1 MKKRDKR
8 DNRPLSIEV
17 LATRRLKQWVRTYKE
32 GRQPKAWCWNWTM
45 KKIGKKKAKIILD
58 FIQLDNENF
67 LKDVDEWARAHGF
80 TSYDILMLRKEVL
93 KETALLLSEQKKVD
107 EQAQSVNNYSKYV
120 ADVYEEVYEQKP
132 LSSSSYRK
140 QINLPTHWYNS
151 NEINI
156 RNR

>member
-1 MKKRDKR
+1 
-8 DNRPLSIEV
+8 
-17 LATRRLKQWVRTYKE
+17 
-32 GRQPKAWCWNWTM
+32 M

-107 EQAQSVNNYSKYV
+107 EQAQSVNNYSKHV
-120 ADVYEEVYEQKP
+120 ADVYEEVYAQTP
-132 LSSSSYRK
+132 LCSSSYRP

>member
-32 GRQPKAWCWNWTM
+32 GRQPKAWCWNWAM
-45 KKIGKKKAKIILD
+45 KKVGKRKAKLIME
-58 FIQLDNENF
+58 FISLDNTEF
-67 LKDVDEWARAHGF
+67 LKEVDNFARDNHF
-80 TSYDILMLRKEVL
+80 TSFDILALRRELIIDSAKVVE
-93 KETALLLSEQKKVD
+93 EQQKRD
-107 EQAQSVNNYSKYV
+107 EQAQSVNNYSKHV
-120 ADVYEEVYEQKP
+120 ADVYEEVYAQTP
-132 LSSSSYRK
+132 LCSSSYRP

>member
-1 MKKRDKR
+1 MKKR

-32 GRQPKAWCWNWTM
+32 GRQPKAWCWNWAM

-107 EQAQSVNNYSKYV
+107 EQAQSVNNYSKHV
-120 ADVYEEVYEQKP
+120 ADVYEEVYAQTP
-132 LSSSSYRK
+132 LCSSSYRP